1 MNMKKI
7 LMIVLTAALAFSLI
21 GCGKNSD
28 KERIGVRGEITNLSQ
43 GQDNEVIFILVE
55 GNLESD
61 TAYDKASI
69 AITGKTKVIAKDT
82 KKRLS
87 KDDLREG
94 MQVEVVMEGPVRESY
109 PVQGDAKEVR
119 ILDSRKD

>member
-28 KERIGVRGEITNLSQ
+28 KEKIGVRGEITNLSQ
-43 GQDNEVIFILVE
+43 GQDNKVIFILVE
-55 GNLESD
+55 GNIEND
-61 TAYDKASI
+61 TSYDKASV
-69 AITGKTKVIAKDT
+69 AITDKTKVIEKDT
-82 KKRLS
+82 QKKFS
-87 KDDLREG
+87 KEDLREG

-109 PVQGDAKEVR
+109 PVQGDAKEIRV
-119 ILDSRKD
+119 LDSRRD